1 MILLFRFYYKTN
13 ISSKYLGQSIDNKRN
28 GRYILYNG
36 DKIKKFKISTGYC
49 KFLLPYIKN
58 NKYIIINDIYYFRF
72 EKDPA
77 VHSLRNICNYKFNK
91 GQIVLKM
98 NTGNLARRYN
108 NHNDLYYLFYNYDE
122 FYLWFKQNQVKFIIR
137 RFKEKDLILNNY
149 KTILLKSIENYF
161 NSIEDSIILLKIK
174 FNNKDIDDFNLS
186 KL

>member
-1 MILLFRFYYKTN
+1 
-13 ISSKYLGQSIDNKRN
+13 
-28 GRYILYNG
+28 
-36 DKIKKFKISTGYC
+36 
-49 KFLLPYIKN
+49 
-58 NKYIIINDIYYFRF
+58 
-72 EKDPA
+72 
-77 VHSLRNICNYKFNK
+77 
-91 GQIVLKM
+91 M